1 MPCVPLP
8 LPLASVKVEAS
19 AHSSASIRAVSEV
32 FERLA
37 RLRYGRESQSQVY
50 IGPAARRL
58 IHEREPALNL
68 AAYWGVRLCHGL
80 DEVWWC
86 HEQDH
91 VRLLPLELE
100 GIIPCALRK
109 KWSLRAREQLR
120 CFEILGR
127 TPWLPLPW
135 LPLKGREK
143 GGWRIERRQ
152 HETLQQESCSRRKWP
167 FYSEQQ
173 G

>member
-1 MPCVPLP
+1 MRA
-8 LPLASVKVEAS
+8 LAFTLGFGESRGFGTFFCLHTGSLGSLRALG
-19 AHSSASIRAVSEV
+19 SASLWEGKPKPSI
-32 FERLA
+32 
-37 RLRYGRESQSQVY
+37 Y

-58 IHEREPALNL
+58 IHESEPVLTL
-68 AAYWGVRLCHGL
+68 RPIGVF
-80 DEVWWC
+80 V
-86 HEQDH
+86 
-91 VRLLPLELE
+91 
-100 GIIPCALRK
+100 CAMASMK

-120 CFEILGR
+120 CFEVLGR

-135 LPLKGREK
+135 LPLKGRKK
-143 GGWRIERRQ
+143 GGWRIEHRQ